1 MKGFFARLSGF
12 ARFSERY
19 PASGKLEGPAYAR
32 QTVQI
37 GPVRYRRCVTVHVSD
52 RGLYLQPR
60 ILLTRYP
67 PVLIPWDEIKGV
79 TDTRI
84 YWARAK
90 RLSIG
95 EPQVGAVSVQ
105 MGLYAL
111 IQSYLE
117 GLPSGGG

>member
-1 MKGFFARLSGF
+1 MRGFFARLSGYDQLKK
-12 ARFSERY
+12 RY

-37 GPVRYRRCVTVHVSD
+37 GPVRYRRCVTVHISD

-67 PVLIPWDEIKGV
+67 PVLIPWDEIKRV
-79 TDTRI
+79 TDSRI

-95 EPQVGAVSVQ
+95 EPEVGTVTVP

-111 IQSYLE
+111 IQPRLRLGSSE
-117 GLPSGGG
+117 H